1 MRKSP
6 LLVLTLLVT
15 TALVASVSTSCVVAA
30 VGTGVVAGQV
40 LFEDNTYIGHINV
53 EAGRTWAQAKTT
65 LSKRSTQP
73 VDVDEAHRKIV
84 ADIDTVTVTATV
96 ETYDVNESVLR
107 VSAKKYGFADNE
119 MAKMMFDRITEDINR
134 NK

>member
-6 LLVLTLLVT
+6 LLFLFV
-15 TALVASVSTSCVVAA
+15 LVAFLSPGCIVAA
-30 VGTGVVAGQV
+30 VGTGVVVGEV
-40 LFEDNTYIGHINV
+40 MFEDNTYIGHINS
-53 EAGRTWAQAKTT
+53 EAGRTWAQVKTT

-73 VDVDEAHRKIV
+73 VDVDETRRKIV
-84 ADIDTVTVTATV
+84 ADVDGVSVTASV
-96 ETYDVNESVLR
+96 ETYDVNVSVLK

-134 NK
+134 DR

>member
-6 LLVLTLLVT
+6 ILLLLVL
-15 TALVASVSTSCVVAA
+15 AASVSSACVVAA

-40 LFEDNTYIGHINV
+40 LFEDNTYIGHIN
-53 EAGRTWAQAKTT
+53 ADTGRTWAQTKTT

-73 VDVDEAHRKIV
+73 VDVDEMHRKIV
-84 ADIDTVTVTATV
+84 ADVDGTSVTASV
-96 ETYDVNESVLR
+96 ETYDVNVSVLR

-134 NK
+134 SK